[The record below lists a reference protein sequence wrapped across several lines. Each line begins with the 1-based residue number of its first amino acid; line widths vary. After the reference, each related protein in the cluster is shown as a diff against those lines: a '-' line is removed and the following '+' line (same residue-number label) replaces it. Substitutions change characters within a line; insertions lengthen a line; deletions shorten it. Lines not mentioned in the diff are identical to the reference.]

1 MDMDQG
7 RVQSAVARLVLSAGV
22 LVLAGWCGGAGAAET
37 KKPHYPIIDVHA
49 HALYLDYFDTI
60 GYPNDRWTGKPTPR
74 YTDETLARAA
84 LASMDRYNVV
94 KAVLSGKVR
103 EQDIWKAIAPD
114 RFILGMLVG
123 GDYTVPVEEVRRQI
137 ESGHVQAIGEV
148 FTQYF
153 GLPFDS
159 PEVEPYYQLAEQYGL
174 TVDVHA
180 GISEPSEV
188 KASGLT
194 KFRVA
199 LGNPLVGME
208 ESMIKHPDVRF
219 DLGHAAY
226 PFAEATIGLMQMYP
240 QLYVDTAAIGYAVPR
255 KGFHDYL
262 KRLIEGADGIDKRIM
277 FASDFYL
284 WPESQIRLS
293 VEAIDS
299 AKFLTEEQKKDIFC
313 RNAQRFLKLDPS
325 VCEPQKAAV
334 HPKRSAAKAK
344 A

>member
-1 MDMDQG
+1 MNMNQG
-7 RVQSAVARLVLSAGV
+7 LARCSLATLSQLSVVLVLSAGW
-22 LVLAGWCGGAGAAET
+22 GIAAAADA

-49 HALYLDYFDTI
+49 HALFLEYFDTI

-84 LASMDRYNVV
+84 LSAMDHYNVV
-94 KAVLSGKVR
+94 KAVLSGKPR
-103 EQDIWKAIAPD
+103 EEEIWKQIAPN
-114 RFILGMLVG
+114 RFILSALAG
-123 GDYTVPVEEVRRQI
+123 GPYNLPVDEVRRQI
-137 ESGHVQAIGEV
+137 QSGHVQAIGEV

-153 GLPFDS
+153 GNPFDS
-159 PEVEPYYQLAEQYGL
+159 PDVEPYYKLADEYGL

-180 GISEPSEV
+180 GISEPTEV

-199 LGNPLVGME
+199 LGNPLIGME
-208 ESMIKHPDVRF
+208 EAMIKYPNARF

-226 PFAEATIGLMQMYP
+226 PFAEATVALMQMYP
-240 QLYVDTAAIGYAVPR
+240 DLYVDTAAIGYAVPR

-262 KRLIEGADGIDKRIM
+262 RRLIEGADGIDKRIM

-299 AKFLTEEQKKDIFC
+299 AKFLTEDQKKDIFC

-325 VCEPQKAAV
+325 VCEAQTPASHRARAAANS
-334 HPKRSAAKAK
+334 KS
-344 A
+344 